1 MRIVSRRHDWVNPD
15 DAKLLLRSTTY
26 AVRENSEPEIPKDF
40 RLAVLLSLKMGWRIY
55 SAYAF
60 GASQTVQRTY
70 LRASAVLSEIFLVL
84 WMPLQSTLLW
94 YLRPAGV
101 T

>member
-1 MRIVSRRHDWVNPD
+1 MLPWREVRRAEPSGVS
-15 DAKLLLRSTTY
+15 LFSY
-26 AVRENSEPEIPKDF
+26 
-40 RLAVLLSLKMGWRIY
+40 G
-55 SAYAF
+55 F
-60 GASQTVQRTY
+60 GASQTVQRSY
-70 LRASAVLSEIFLVL
+70 LRASAVLSEIFIVL